1 VEKLNQTIH
10 NEFYQVTFRQK
21 IYETLQQLQDDLDKF
36 IDYYNF
42 KRPNRGIRNKGKI
55 PGEIY
60 LLHGY
65 I

>member
-1 VEKLNQTIH
+1 LNQTIH
-10 NEFYQVTFRQK
+10 HEFYMVTFRQR
-21 IYETLQQLQDDLDKF
+21 IYETLQQLQDDLDRY

-42 KRPNRGIRNKGKI
+42 KRPNRGKRNKGKV

-65 I
+65 T